1 MIKISDPKARP
12 FWAFLSARQIP
23 NASFWIAAVF
33 GLGALLTAP
42 SNSFAN
48 ETMAKVVITEP
59 ESMTQVSN
67 PFKVCMAAEGL
78 VVEPTDDH
86 HYEGRG
92 HHHIL
97 FSSLPKDL
105 TLPLKKKDSIHL
117 SKGQECVS
125 LEMEPGKHVII
136 ALFAYG
142 DHVPYN
148 PPISDRILVTVRDE
162 NANSKQQ

>member
-1 MIKISDPKARP
+1 MIKISGAKARP
-12 FWAFLSARQIP
+12 FWAFLSSRQTL
-23 NASFWIAAVF
+23 NLSFLTVVVF
-33 GLGALLTAP
+33 CLGALLAAP
-42 SNSFAN
+42 LPLFAN
-48 ETMAKVVITEP
+48 EIMPKVIITEP
-59 ESMTQVSN
+59 ENMTQVSN

-78 VVEPTDDH
+78 IVEPTDDH
-86 HYEGRG
+86 PYEGRG

-105 TLPLKKKDSIHL
+105 TLPLKKKEGIHL
-117 SKGQECVS
+117 SKGQQCVS

-162 NANSKQQ
+162 NAKVK